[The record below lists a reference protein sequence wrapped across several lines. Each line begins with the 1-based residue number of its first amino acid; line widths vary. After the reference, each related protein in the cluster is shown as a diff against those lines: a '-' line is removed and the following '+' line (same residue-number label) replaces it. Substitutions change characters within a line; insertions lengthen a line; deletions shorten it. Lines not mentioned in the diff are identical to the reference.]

1 MNITQ
6 ITSPIP
12 DPYLLTLTNNTA
24 HFWMQLAAL
33 FYATENIFLGYSFI
47 TDSKAVQYLNS
58 STPLMDSWVAGNPAF
73 VTRPVGSSN
82 VYKEFV
88 WGDVLKGVEEISHNV
103 TAALLTLPL
112 GTMNSTCSFDLQ
124 DVVYQYSSTA
134 FWVPYGV
141 STFSLLSFHDLT
153 LSPLCFI
160 DVIGRCSNFA
170 HFCRHDNGKK

>member
-1 MNITQ
+1 
-6 ITSPIP
+6 
-12 DPYLLTLTNNTA
+12 
-24 HFWMQLAAL
+24 
-33 FYATENIFLGYSFI
+33 
-47 TDSKAVQYLNS
+47 VR
-58 STPLMDSWVAGNPAF
+58 STPLMESWVAGNPAF

-88 WGDVLKGVEEISHNV
+88 WGDVLKGIEEISHNV

-160 DVIGRCSNFA
+160 DVTGRCSNFA
-170 HFCRHDNGKK
+170 HFAVMIMGRNNTGHITKSFSDTAILARNMDEEVSAGANLRLRAAEDRKIEYILEETNGASE